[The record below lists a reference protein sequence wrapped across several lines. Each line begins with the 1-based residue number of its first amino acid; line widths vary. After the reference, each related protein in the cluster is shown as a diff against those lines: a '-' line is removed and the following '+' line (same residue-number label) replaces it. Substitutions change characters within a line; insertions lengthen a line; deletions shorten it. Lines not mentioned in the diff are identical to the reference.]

1 MNGGRFGLFTAP
13 DGGLA
18 GPGRFGPFRQCMPAL
33 EKMLTVVLVLLV
45 VLAAT
50 ALVGAAAAA
59 AAR

>member
-1 MNGGRFGLFTAP
+1 VFTAP

-18 GPGRFGPFRQCMPAL
+18 GPDRFGPFRQCMPAL
-33 EKMLTVVLVLLV
+33 GKMLTVVLVLLV

-50 ALVGAAAAA
+50 APVGAAAAA